1 MPTAVVVGTGFG
13 GRVHVPALRAA
24 GFEVGALVGQDA
36 AKTKR
41 RADRLGVP
49 NACTSLAEALD
60 VTGAEAVTIAS
71 PPDTHAALAI
81 EACEAGR
88 HVICEKP
95 FALDAAEATAM
106 LAAAEA
112 AGVTHLVGHEFRW
125 APDRALMARSIADG
139 LIGEPRLF
147 TIAHYVPLVADPET
161 RVPAWWFDASR
172 GGGWLGASGSHL
184 VDQLRVWF
192 GEFESVSAALPSVS
206 ARTGGA
212 EDSFIVR
219 ITMRSG
225 VQGVLQQTAASWI
238 PMVTGV
244 SIVAGTEGTL
254 ESSGAV
260 VLSDRNSRR
269 PLRMPTDLILPP
281 APDESDDPRE
291 QFTHMELV
299 PYTRLCEVLHAGVQ
313 GVAPDAA
320 VPIPTFVDGVAEM
333 VVLDAIRTSAATGKE
348 MPCTLENN
356 QRHLFGQAFGC
367 E

>member
-24 GFEVGALVGQDA
+24 GFDVGALVGQDA

-49 NACTSLAEALD
+49 LACTSLTEALAATRAD
-60 VTGAEAVTIAS
+60 AVTIAT

-81 EACEAGR
+81 EACEAGK

-95 FALDAAEATAM
+95 FALDAKEAAAM

-125 APDRALMARSIADG
+125 APERALMARSIADG
-139 LIGEPRLF
+139 LIGEPRFF
-147 TIAHYVPLVADPET
+147 TIAHYVPLVADPEI
-161 RVPAWWFDASR
+161 RMPAWWFDAAL
-172 GGGWLGASGSHL
+172 GGGYLGASGSHL

-192 GEFESVSAALPSVS
+192 GEFESVSAALPSVR
-206 ARTGGA
+206 ARPGGA

-225 VQGVLQQTAASWI
+225 VGGVLQQTAASWA
-238 PMVTGV
+238 PSVTGLTM
-244 SIVAGTEGTL
+244 VAGTEGTL
-254 ESSGAV
+254 ELSGAV
-260 VLSDRNSRR
+260 ALSDRSGRR
-269 PLRMPTDLILPP
+269 PLRMPDDLMLP
-281 APDESDDPRE
+281 ASLAASDDPRE
-291 QFTHMELV
+291 QFTYLELS
-299 PYTRLCEVLHAGVQ
+299 PWTRLCEVLHAGVR
-313 GVAPDAA
+313 GETPDTA

-333 VVLDAIRTSAATGKE
+333 VVLDAIRASASTGKE
-348 MPCTLENN
+348 MPCT
-356 QRHLFGQAFGC
+356 F
-367 E
+367 